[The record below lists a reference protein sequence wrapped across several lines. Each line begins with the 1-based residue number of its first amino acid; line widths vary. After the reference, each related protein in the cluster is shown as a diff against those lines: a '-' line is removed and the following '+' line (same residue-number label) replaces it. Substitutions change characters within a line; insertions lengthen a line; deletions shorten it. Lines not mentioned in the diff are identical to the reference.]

1 MIPLNQTDLYCD
13 PSTTKLPLPKSEQEV
28 NNYHA
33 AFWDM
38 LEASGKTE
46 HDQVTVALDLN
57 DVDSDGIWLD
67 SEGEPLAW
75 DNWKDDE
82 PQGDRYAITI
92 VSQPFHISQSDCL
105 QPYQK
110 QWATDTL
117 STSVVCELDCSK
129 TFNCVS
135 DRNVCN
141 GSMSN
146 VLNKNELLTCLDGVS
161 NDIQFDQVIYTR
173 KAINGKR
180 SGHGLYSFSLNKV
193 TI

>member
-1 MIPLNQTDLYCD
+1 M
-13 PSTTKLPLPKSEQEV
+13 
-28 NNYHA
+28 
-33 AFWDM
+33 
-38 LEASGKTE
+38 
-46 HDQVTVALDLN
+46 VALGLN

-75 DNWKDDE
+75 DNWRHDE
-82 PQGDRYAITI
+82 PDQGDRYAITI
-92 VSQPFHISQSDCL
+92 VNQPFLISQTSCS

-110 QWATDTL
+110 QWASVSL

-146 VLNKNELLTCLDGVS
+146 VLNKNELLTCVDGVS
-161 NDIQFDQVIYTR
+161 NDIKFDQVVYTR
-173 KAINGKR
+173 KTINGKR
-180 SGHGLYSFSLNKV
+180 SGHGFIQFQCKCENDLA
-193 TI
+193 